1 MDVEKGV
8 DVGFDLYDL
17 TDRMRTRGWQVA
29 SYSLP
34 ANCEDM
40 VIQRVLIRHGFSHD
54 MAELFIGDLKRS
66 IEYLQKRRIVKIN
79 ADDKEQQNSFH
90 H

>member
-1 MDVEKGV
+1 MDDQK
-8 DVGFDLYDL
+8 DANLPFNLYDL
-17 TDRMRTRGWQVA
+17 TDRMRVRGWQVA

-34 ANCEDM
+34 TNCEDM

-54 MAELFIGDLKRS
+54 MADLFMADLKRS
-66 IEYLQKRRIVKIN
+66 IDYLIQHQGGKSLT
-79 ADDKEQQNSFH
+79 KEEGQTFH